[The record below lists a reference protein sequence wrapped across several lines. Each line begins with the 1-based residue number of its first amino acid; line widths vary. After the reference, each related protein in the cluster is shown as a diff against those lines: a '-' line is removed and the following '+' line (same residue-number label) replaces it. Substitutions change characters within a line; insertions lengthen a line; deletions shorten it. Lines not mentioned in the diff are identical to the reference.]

1 MSVKF
6 EGSTVLSIDIYWNKN
21 VSFCTLGSLYS
32 IVKKQSSNFIIKT
45 ILNIVLAIP
54 LVLLLQTAHSV
65 FIPLHCC

>member
-32 IVKKQSSNFIIKT
+32 TVKKQSSNFIIKT

-54 LVLLLQTAHSV
+54 LVLLLRTAHSV